1 MKVKI
6 NTQNL
11 LNLSISGL
19 YIISSITILQFIL
32 PSGLITKFLFLGNK
46 LMIFIS
52 IFLIFLFILSL
63 HFDQNF
69 KFKKKFQFPKL
80 QDFLLLVLPASPVI
94 EYAIINNEY
103 LNLSGIIYLTS
114 TILVFIIFFSFVFP
128 ILFSYLAS
136 FSMLMF
142 VGLAL
147 SFIILN
153 FAKISK
159 YYIPGETIFNFNLI
173 TQGLYI
179 FILFLILYL
188 LYLFNKK
195 IAFISVVIFVFS
207 GIAVNIHDNVLNKSA
222 KQQKE
227 SNFKLTD
234 FLNNKDNQITN
245 KKNVYILIYESY
257 ANQET
262 LNHYG
267 FDNSEQIKF
276 LEKNNFKI
284 YHGIYSNSALSLGT
298 TSRILEIDN
307 KIDKSGRYYTSGNAF
322 GLDIFK
328 ANGYRTSAIFK
339 SSYFFGE
346 WPISWDEYTPKENVT
361 QLGGKILTKAIFEG
375 KFRFDIFEDDY
386 DYEEYINLKNKFLKS
401 KQKNIFFYTHNKYPG
416 HSQNSGKCLPN
427 EREIYFNRV
436 KKANTEM
443 KNDVKNILS
452 NNPNSI
458 IVLLSDHGPYLT
470 KNCTILKNYETNK
483 IDRYDIQDRY
493 GTFLSIHWPKDL
505 TKIKNNLVITQDIL
519 PEILSNITNN
529 KKIFDQLRV
538 ERKLF
543 DNYQEIVGG
552 VNVHDGII
560 VGGKDDG
567 KPLFKVKSNN

>member
-1 MKVKI
+1 MKIK
-6 NTQNL
+6 NKTQL
-11 LNLSISGL
+11 ILDLNLSIVFLIFSM
-19 YIISSITILQFIL
+19 TVLQFIF
-32 PSGLITKFLFLGNK
+32 PKGLTTKFLILGSK
-46 LMIFIS
+46 FATYVFIILII
-52 IFLIFLFILSL
+52 IFLISWILNK
-63 HFDQNF
+63 NF
-69 KFKKKFQFPKL
+69 KFKKKIDLPEFN
-80 QDFLLLVLPASPVI
+80 DFILLALPMSPVI
-94 EYAIINNEY
+94 DYFIRNNEY
-103 LNLSGIIYLTS
+103 LNFSGAFFLIGTTL
-114 TILVFIIFFSFVFP
+114 FFSLIFSFFVP
-128 ILFSYLAS
+128 IIFSYLGS
-136 FSMLMF
+136 LKILIFSGLGLCF
-142 VGLAL
+142 VV
-147 SFIILN
+147 LN
-153 FAKISK
+153 LAKISK
-159 YYIPGETIFNFNLI
+159 YHIPGETIFNYNLI

-188 LYLFNKK
+188 LYLFNKR

-207 GIAVNIHDNVLNKSA
+207 GISVNIYDNIFNKSA

-346 WPISWDEYTPKENVT
+346 WPISWDEYIPKENVT

-386 DYEEYINLKNKFLKS
+386 DYEEYINSKNKFLKS

-427 EREIYFNRV
+427 EKQIYFNRV

-452 NNPNSI
+452 NNPDSI

-493 GTFLSIHWPKDL
+493 GTFLSIHWPKDI
-505 TKIKNNLVITQDIL
+505 TKTKNNLVVTQDIL

-529 KKIFDQLRV
+529 KKIFNQLKV

-552 VNVHDGII
+552 INVHDGII

>member
-6 NTQNL
+6 NTQYL

-19 YIISSITILQFIL
+19 YIISSIAILQIIL
-32 PSGLITKFLFLGNK
+32 PSGLITRFLLLGNK

-52 IFLIFLFILSL
+52 IFLIFLFMLSW

-69 KFKKKFQFPKL
+69 KFKKEFQFPKL

-94 EYAIINNEY
+94 DYVIINNEY

-159 YYIPGETIFNFNLI
+159 YHIPGETIFNFNLI

-346 WPISWDEYTPKENVT
+346 WPIGWDEYTPKENVT